1 MESVTQHGYLVLSD
15 ISGFTSYLA
24 KVEIDHANEVLTDL
38 LEAIVE
44 RFKTLLSICK
54 LEGDAVLAYAPG
66 SALQHGETLLE
77 LLESTYLIFR
87 DKVEAARRRTTCT
100 CRACQAIPTLDL
112 KFFVH
117 HGDYIVQN
125 VSGIRDLVGSDVNL
139 IHRLMKN
146 HISEATGWK
155 AYALFTE
162 VGLERLAVHPE
173 GLHALTETYEHLGEI
188 RAYALN
194 LRPRYEELVAARRA
208 EVSQEAAHVVT
219 AYDYPV
225 PPPVVWEWLNDP
237 QKRATYGLHHEQSF
251 LPVLMPGGRRGVGA
265 QTHCVHGKKVAMVET
280 VLDWRPFDYFTVD
293 QVSSGLTLRGT
304 YRLRPT
310 PSGTHLEIC
319 ERGYGTPLKFLDR
332 LITTLICTR
341 IFPTVKILEKLAERI
356 AEDSSHQIR
365 ESAKDSKN
373 GR

>member
-1 MESVTQHGYLVLSD
+1 METVTQHGYLVLSD

-44 RFKTLLSICK
+44 HFKTLLSICK
-54 LEGDAVLAYAPG
+54 LEGDAVLAYTPE
-66 SALQHGETLLE
+66 SALQRGETLLE

-146 HISEATGWK
+146 HVSEATGWR
-155 AYALFTE
+155 AYTLFTQA
-162 VGLERLAVHPE
+162 GLEHLGIHPE
-173 GLHALTETYEHLGEI
+173 GLHSQTESYEHLGEV
-188 RAYALN
+188 RTYTLD

-208 EVSQEAAHVVT
+208 EVSPEEADVVT
-219 AYDYPV
+219 TYDFSV

-237 QKRATYGLHHEQSF
+237 QKRATYGLHAEQSF
-251 LPVLMPGGRRGVGA
+251 MPVLMPGGRRGVGA

-280 VLDWRPFDYFTVD
+280 VLGWRPFDYFTVD

-332 LITTLICTR
+332 FITLLICTR
-341 IFPTVKILEKLAERI
+341 VFPTIKIMSRLAERI
-356 AEDSSHQIR
+356 AQEKAQ
-365 ESAKDSKN
+365 E
-373 GR
+373 